1 MPINIYYK
9 QSESDSYVSRR
20 LAIGV
25 TLFFLYLVHFAIQAL
40 AYFPAEGKIHKHKLD
55 HLSKKIYLYA
65 VAVLISYNY
74 LQGGVFEAILSWFT
88 LIVVLLL
95 HMTVFKSFSEARA
108 GLENKLWVFYYVM
121 MFIFYIG
128 IIIDFYM
135 SPS

>member
-1 MPINIYYK
+1 MTVGIKYK
-9 QSESDSYVSRR
+9 ASEADDYVSRR

-25 TLFFLYLVHFAIQAL
+25 ALFFLYVIHFAFQAL

-55 HLSKKIYLYA
+55 HLSKKTYLYA

-74 LQGGVFEAILSWFT
+74 LQGGIFEAILSWFT
-88 LIVVLLL
+88 LLVLLL
-95 HMTVFKSFSEARA
+95 LHVTVFKSFPDTRA

-135 SPS
+135 SP

>member
-1 MPINIYYK
+1 MAVNIYYK
-9 QSESDSYVSRR
+9 AGQVDDYVSRR

-25 TLFFLYLVHFAIQAL
+25 ALFFLYLIHFAFQAL

-55 HLSKKIYLYA
+55 HLSKKTYLYA

-74 LQGGVFEAILSWFT
+74 LQGGIFEAILSWFT
-88 LIVVLLL
+88 LLVLLIL
-95 HMTVFKSFSEARA
+95 HMTVFKSFSRD

-135 SPS
+135 SP